1 MVKTMP
7 FQDISVTVP
16 GFGAMGFSMG
26 YGPAE
31 DSESL
36 KTLQKAI
43 DLGCTFWDSASL
55 YGAGHNESLIG
66 EFFKKTGTRDKV
78 FIASKCGFDCVGAKD
93 IMKAMSNVTNTAEHI
108 RTYIEGTKDRLG
120 SYPDLYYLHRIDP
133 DTPLEESIGTL
144 DELRKAGKT
153 KYIGLSE
160 CGVETLRK
168 ACSIAKIDALQ
179 IEYSPWETT
188 YEENGLIAAAKE
200 LGVAVIAYSPLGRGI
215 LSGSIRSID
224 DLHETDFRRILPRW
238 SPENFPNNIRIVD
251 EFIALAEKKGTT
263 PSQLALAWIIAQGAI
278 PIPGTKSGERLE
290 ENFKAGEVELTE
302 GELKELRALI
312 EKAKPVGE
320 RYMDGALQ
328 QLGK

>member
-1 MVKTMP
+1 MVKTAP
-7 FQDISVTVP
+7 FQDVQVPVP
-16 GFGAMGFSMG
+16 GFGAMGLSIA
-26 YGPAE
+26 YGPA
-31 DSESL
+31 DDTESH

-43 DLGCTFWDSASL
+43 DLGCTFWDSAVV

-66 EFFKKTGTRDKV
+66 DFFKKTGTRDKV
-78 FIASKCGFDCVGAKD
+78 FIASKCGFDCLDGQD
-93 IMKAMSNVTNTAEHI
+93 PMTSMSNVTNKPEHI
-108 RTYIEGTKDRLG
+108 RAYIEGTKDRLG

-133 DTPLEESIGTL
+133 NTPIEESVTTL

-168 ACSIAKIDALQ
+168 ACSVAKIDALQ

-215 LSGSIRSID
+215 LSGSQSLD
-224 DLHETDFRRILPRW
+224 DLDETDFRRMLPRW

-251 EFIALAEKKGTT
+251 EFRALAEKKGTT
-263 PSQLALAWIIAQGAI
+263 PSQLALAWLIAQGTI
-278 PIPGTKSGERLE
+278 PIPGTRSGTRLE
-290 ENFKAGEVELTE
+290 ENFKGGDVDLSEE
-302 GELKELRALI
+302 ELKELRALI

-328 QLGK
+328 QLGH